1 MLLSPLSVTL
11 FLVPC
16 SFTPLPL
23 SPSSIACAPPLATLP
38 EGGREHPDVTLH
50 HRRES
55 AQVPQPGLASVC
67 WHHLRPVP
75 WHPAARAGLR
85 HPQQEHRGRLC
96 RDEPSNDAF
105 LPHQDTRGDA
115 PPFFQYRQV
124 SVCLV
129 HYKKATMLLRIT
141 LQFFHCIL
149 NGDDMVNLT
158 QNRCHKL
165 RYSVDECKA
174 LLGERVRA
182 WCSKEKSKDP
192 LQELLSK
199 KDGLYVLLYIKRCI
213 VFLK

>member
-115 PPFFQYRQV
+115 PPLFNTT
-124 SVCLV
+124 
-129 HYKKATMLLRIT
+129 KLLFVLCIT
-141 LQFFHCIL
+141 KRPLCYQDYITIFNCIL